1 MSLKSNITRDEE
13 IYNEGLNPKNIRYR
27 IPDRD
32 TIPAEMQK
40 DARYWPNKVDNVTL
54 SKDFLG
60 RTNAGRFSNSHLSQM
75 SHENSLMLFDRER

>member
-1 MSLKSNITRDEE
+1 MSVRSNVTKEDE
-13 IYNEGLNPKNIRYR
+13 IYNEGLYPKNIRYR

-32 TIPAEMQK
+32 TIPAELQK

-54 SKDFLG
+54 SKDFMG
-60 RTNAGRFSNSHLSQM
+60 RTNAGMSHLSQM

>member
-1 MSLKSNITRDEE
+1 MSIKSQITREDE

-27 IPDRD
+27 LPDRD
-32 TIPAEMQK
+32 TIPAEMHK

-54 SKDFLG
+54 GKDFMG
-60 RTNAGRFSNSHLSQM
+60 RTSGGRFSNSHLSQM

>member
-1 MSLKSNITRDEE
+1 MSREDE

-27 IPDRD
+27 IPDREH
-32 TIPAEMQK
+32 IPADMTK
-40 DARYWPNKVDNVTL
+40 DARYWHNTVDKVTL

-60 RTNAGRFSNSHLSQM
+60 RTNNTQLGQM